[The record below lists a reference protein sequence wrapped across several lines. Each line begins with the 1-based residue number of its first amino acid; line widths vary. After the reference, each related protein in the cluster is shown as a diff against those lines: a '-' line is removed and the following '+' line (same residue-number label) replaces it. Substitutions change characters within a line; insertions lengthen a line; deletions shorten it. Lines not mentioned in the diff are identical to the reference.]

1 MIDWTYPGAA
11 YRGARLMKELRLH
24 VLMAASAPVVAR
36 DEVAAECGAGATQNK
51 CRHVLIHGMLY
62 PIKLPGF
69 DIA

>member
-1 MIDWTYPGAA
+1 
-11 YRGARLMKELRLH
+11 MKELRLH